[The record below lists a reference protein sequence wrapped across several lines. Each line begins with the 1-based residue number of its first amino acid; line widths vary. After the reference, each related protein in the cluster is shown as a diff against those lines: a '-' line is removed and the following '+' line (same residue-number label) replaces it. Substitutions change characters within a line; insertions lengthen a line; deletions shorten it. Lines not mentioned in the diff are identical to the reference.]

1 MNKIQEII
9 LKLIEETR
17 FNEFRGKEVAKDLRE
32 NEDKWKGVI
41 FGRFCYF
48 TLLPLRDI
56 DEGYYNADT
65 IFIKLPK
72 ENLGWLKEMVKKWKV
87 DEFGYYLDGKL
98 EGIVD
103 DNLRGLARLEN
114 KNCSHFYCPLGA
126 SPEKGMVYARLWWD

>member
-9 LKLIEETR
+9 LRLIEETR
-17 FNEFRGKEVAKDLRE
+17 FNEFNGKEVAEDLRE
-32 NEDKWKGVI
+32 NEDKWRGLI

-56 DEGYYNADT
+56 EEGYYNVDT

-103 DNLRGLARLEN
+103 DNLRGLAGLEN
-114 KNCSHFYCPLGA
+114 KDCHHFYCPLGA
-126 SPEKGMVYARLWWD
+126 SPEEGMVYARLWWD